1 MYFVERISSDKSSNK
16 FATFAIVF
24 NVSNTTEF
32 YFTVQ
37 WEPIYSNG
45 SNNAAWFGFISFH
58 NYNTACTKYILT
70 LHPSKNLLSA
80 IAVNAL
86 NGYLWA
92 AITAKNTLNW
102 NEQSKQKWFSDGLQN
117 EIIGFEMELSKYE
130 RLSVLLRSD
139 SIKSE
144 MG

>member
-1 MYFVERISSDKSSNK
+1 MAE
-16 FATFAIVF
+16 
-24 NVSNTTEF
+24 
-32 YFTVQ
+32 
-37 WEPIYSNG
+37 
-45 SNNAAWFGFISFH
+45 
-58 NYNTACTKYILT
+58 
-70 LHPSKNLLSA
+70 
-80 IAVNAL
+80 
-86 NGYLWA
+86 LWA
-92 AITAKNTLNW
+92 AITAKNTRNW

>member
-1 MYFVERISSDKSSNK
+1 MLSKGTHPKRHPKLAAEKEAIQVQLARARWRVLSNMGGHHHR
-16 FATFAIVF
+16 
-24 NVSNTTEF
+24 
-32 YFTVQ
+32 Q
-37 WEPIYSNG
+37 
-45 SNNAAWFGFISFH
+45 
-58 NYNTACTKYILT
+58 KYI
-70 LHPSKNLLSA
+70 K
-80 IAVNAL
+80 
-86 NGYLWA
+86 Y
-92 AITAKNTLNW
+92 W